1 MILAC
6 PECKSRYVV
15 NPTAL
20 LPSGRTVRCAKCSHS
35 WFQEKPDDDVKIVP
49 PEQPEGEDTK
59 PSPDEQQ
66 DANEESVEKKTDEQS
81 PVKNNDTG
89 TSSDDFDFPI
99 NNPRKR
105 RRPIPKGSNLPALQN
120 QKYGSSKTS
129 WVSLAI
135 FITVIICSF
144 MIFQDTIIQS
154 WPASQKLYTAIGL
167 DGGNTPEA
175 HTEPELEPI
184 NERLDIGGITPR
196 RETINNVSHLVI
208 AGYVEN
214 ISSEIQEIPT
224 LKVIL
229 LDQSRKNVRD
239 WSFSPQT
246 TTINPGEKINFE
258 TSLPSPP
265 PEARDISVEFSTN

>member
-1 MILAC
+1 
-6 PECKSRYVV
+6 
-15 NPTAL
+15 
-20 LPSGRTVRCAKCSHS
+20 
-35 WFQEKPDDDVKIVP
+35 
-49 PEQPEGEDTK
+49 
-59 PSPDEQQ
+59 
-66 DANEESVEKKTDEQS
+66 
-81 PVKNNDTG
+81 
-89 TSSDDFDFPI
+89 
-99 NNPRKR
+99 
-105 RRPIPKGSNLPALQN
+105 
-120 QKYGSSKTS
+120 
-129 WVSLAI
+129 
-135 FITVIICSF
+135 

-167 DGGNTPEA
+167 DGDNTPEA
-175 HTEPELEPI
+175 PAEPELDPI

-214 ISSEIQEIPT
+214 ISGDIQEIPT

-229 LDQSRKNVRD
+229 LDQSRKNVRE

-246 TTINPGEKINFE
+246 TTINPEEKINFE